1 MPVGYMPNAEAWS
14 NGTLELTFCTAD
26 GSYSSQRI
34 DQLFSTNHSPE
45 DSHQTP
51 GHATCPAF
59 LVHLQLLPDSLDT
72 ALTVVANAW
81 YSYPLLPSHN
91 DTLQCAY
98 GICGPPLG
106 ARAPPDWT

>member
-1 MPVGYMPNAEAWS
+1 MPSAEAWS
-14 NGTLELTFCTAD
+14 NGALELTFCTAD

-34 DQLFSTNHSPE
+34 DQLFSTNNSSE

-81 YSYPLLPSHN
+81 YSYPLLPSHS

-106 ARAPPDWT
+106 ARAPPEQT